1 MFFVISKVLYILI
14 QPLNWVVGLS
24 LASLFL
30 KKKKW
35 KRITLLS
42 SITLLIFFSN
52 HFILN
57 QVMNLW
63 EPESIRAAEIT
74 EPYDIG
80 ILLGGYSN
88 FNLQY
93 PEDRYPFNQRGTRF
107 TQTLELY
114 KQGKI
119 KKILLTGGAG
129 NLLGDA
135 VPEAEKIVAYLE
147 KMDVPIEDL
156 IIEGK
161 SRNTK
166 ENAEF
171 SRAILQK
178 DYPEARCLLITS
190 AWHMRRS
197 AACFRKEKV
206 EFTPYCVDYISE
218 RTRAHPESLF
228 TPNNLGFYRWEVMI
242 KEWFGILGY
251 WARGYI

>member
-1 MFFVISKVLYILI
+1 MFFVVSKVLYVLI
-14 QPLNWVVGLS
+14 QPLNWVVALS
-24 LASLFL
+24 LSSLFL
-30 KKKKW
+30 KSKKW

-42 SITLLIFFSN
+42 SVTLLVFFTN

-63 EPESIRAAEIT
+63 EPESIQAKDIS

-80 ILLGGYSN
+80 ILLGGYSDFNIQYQEGRYN
-88 FNLQY
+88 FSARAN
-93 PEDRYPFNQRGTRF
+93 RF

-119 KKILLTGGAG
+119 KKLLLTGGAG
-129 NLLGDA
+129 NLLEEQ
-135 VPEAEKIVAYLE
+135 VSEAEKIVVFLE
-147 KMDVPIEDL
+147 KMGVPAEDL

-171 SRAILQK
+171 TGAILK
-178 DYPEARCLLITS
+178 ANYPGARCLLITS

-197 AACFRKEKV
+197 MACFKKENIA
-206 EFTPYCVDYISE
+206 FTPYCVDYESE
-218 RTRAHPESLF
+218 RTRMHPESLF
-228 TPNNLGFYRWEVMI
+228 TPNNLGFYRWELMI
-242 KEWFGILGY
+242 KEWFGMLGY